1 MNKVLFNGIKFGVLL
16 QLAIGPLCLL
26 TFNTAMR
33 SGFWPGMA
41 VVAAISFVD
50 ILYMLFAGVGIA
62 KLMKSESVQRK
73 IKFFGCIVLVLFGLN
88 TILSAFNLFLFPDI
102 SIFSNDLG
110 KSLFL
115 KYLLLSASNPL
126 TIVFFSGIFS
136 AQVAENQYTFKA
148 LFIFG
153 VGIMISTII
162 FLTAVSWMGSILSSF
177 IPAIAIKV
185 LNVGVGI
192 FLIYFGLKLYIKN

>member
-136 AQVAENQYTFKA
+136 AQVAENQYTSKA